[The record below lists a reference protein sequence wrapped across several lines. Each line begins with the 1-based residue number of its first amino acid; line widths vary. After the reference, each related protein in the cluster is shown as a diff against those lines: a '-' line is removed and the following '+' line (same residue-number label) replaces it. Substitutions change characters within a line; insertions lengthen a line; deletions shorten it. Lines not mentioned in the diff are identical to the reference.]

1 MSTPKFQGLRVEFLN
16 ARHISLSADV
26 LALIDP
32 SDPKVV
38 RIFDIISGK
47 PSTVT
52 ITHSTEIIEMEL
64 NQVEMS
70 SERKM
75 CFIDNNRD
83 MFLTMVHKPDVI
95 KIASIVD
102 SF

>member
-1 MSTPKFQGLRVEFLN
+1 M
-16 ARHISLSADV
+16 D
-26 LALIDP
+26 
-32 SDPKVV
+32 
-38 RIFDIISGK
+38 
-47 PSTVT
+47 
-52 ITHSTEIIEMEL
+52 L

-83 MFLTMVHKPDVI
+83 MFLTMVHKPDI
-95 KIASIVD
+95 MKIASIVD